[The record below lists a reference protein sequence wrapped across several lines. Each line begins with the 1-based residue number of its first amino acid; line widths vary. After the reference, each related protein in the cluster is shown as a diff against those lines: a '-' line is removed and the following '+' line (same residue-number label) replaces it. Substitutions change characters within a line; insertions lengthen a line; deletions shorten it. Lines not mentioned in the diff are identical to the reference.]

1 MRMDQYFQR
10 IQAIVEMRQTS
21 SRIRFMLIDIMD
33 LRKNNWGPKRD
44 KSSPKMSEQIHIK
57 AKEEKVQ
64 KEINSERMADEMS
77 SRRSK
82 GDLEV
87 FA

>member
-33 LRKNNWGPKRD
+33 LRKNNWVPRRD
-44 KSSPKMSEQIHIK
+44 KISPKMSEQIHNK